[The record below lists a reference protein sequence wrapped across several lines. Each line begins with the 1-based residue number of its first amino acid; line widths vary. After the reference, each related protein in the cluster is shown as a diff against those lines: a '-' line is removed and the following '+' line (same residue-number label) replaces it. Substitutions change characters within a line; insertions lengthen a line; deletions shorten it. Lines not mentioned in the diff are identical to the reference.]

1 MGKEDYNLERF
12 VSAQKSAYPVA
23 QLELHNGKKRSH
35 WMWYIFPQLKQLGF
49 SYNSKYYGISGL
61 DEARAYLEHPEL
73 GKRLRELSEAL
84 LALDTNDAEEVFGSV
99 DSLKLRSSMT
109 LYDAVEADSVFA
121 RVLDK
126 YFAGHRDPRT
136 LALLGK

>member
-23 QLELHNGKKRSH
+23 QSELHNGKKRSH

-49 SYNSKYYGISGL
+49 SYNSKYYGVSGI
-61 DEARAYLEHPEL
+61 E
-73 GKRLRELSEAL
+73 
-84 LALDTNDAEEVFGSV
+84 
-99 DSLKLRSSMT
+99 
-109 LYDAVEADSVFA
+109 EADSVFA

-126 YFAGHRDPRT
+126 YFAGCRDRRT